1 MEGAPAPVERSF
13 RTVKVAR
20 KKREGV
26 PNPCPNTSETV
37 GLVSRAAHPITH
49 EQSHFSPLRR
59 TSRQTPSN
67 VWGVGYRETPQTLQ
81 AMAERATRRRRER
94 GVA

>member
-37 GLVSRAAHPITH
+37 GLVSRA
-49 EQSHFSPLRR
+49 R
-59 TSRQTPSN
+59 TP
-67 VWGVGYRETPQTLQ
+67 
-81 AMAERATRRRRER
+81 
-94 GVA
+94 